1 MYSAMIFLG
10 ISNCSKVL
18 PYVAIERTVM
28 YRENFAGMYSSWAY
42 SLAQVIVEVPYLFI
56 KTFIF
61 MMIIYPMTGYYGLAY
76 KVSWYFYVTF
86 CSLLYY
92 NYLGM
97 LLVSFTPNYMVA
109 TILSSGFYT
118 TFNLFA
124 GFLIP
129 EPQIP
134 KWWIWLYFLTPTSC
148 SLNGLLTSQYGDINK
163 DIMVFTKLSGVKSSQ
178 TKISIINDVSGII
191 KPGRIT
197 LLLGPPGCGKTTL
210 LKALSGNL
218 NQSLKVSHSQ

>member
-1 MYSAMIFLG
+1 M
-10 ISNCSKVL
+10 
-18 PYVAIERTVM
+18 
-28 YRENFAGMYSSWAY
+28 
-42 SLAQVIVEVPYLFI
+42 EVPYLFI
-56 KTFIF
+56 ETVIF
-61 MMIIYPMTGYYGLAY
+61 VVIIYPMIGYYGSAY

-129 EPQIP
+129 EPVRLP
-134 KWWIWLYFLTPTSC
+134 NC
-148 SLNGLLTSQYGDINK
+148 
-163 DIMVFTKLSGVKSSQ
+163 V
-178 TKISIINDVSGII
+178 SIQAIVY
-191 KPGRIT
+191 
-197 LLLGPPGCGKTTL
+197 
-210 LKALSGNL
+210 
-218 NQSLKVSHSQ
+218 V

>member
-28 YRENFAGMYSSWAY
+28 YREKFAGMYSSWAY

-76 KVSWYFYVTF
+76 KVSGHFYVTF

-134 KWWIWLYFLTPTSC
+134 KWWIWLYYLTPTSC
-148 SLNGLLTSQYGDINK
+148 SLNGLLTSQYGDKNK
-163 DIMVFTKLSGVKSSQ
+163 DIMVFGETKTV
-178 TKISIINDVSGII
+178 VAF
-191 KPGRIT
+191 
-197 LLLGPPGCGKTTL
+197 
-210 LKALSGNL
+210 LKDYFGFHHDQLPLVAIVLIAFPLVFASLFAYFIARL
-218 NQSLKVSHSQ
+218 NFQCR